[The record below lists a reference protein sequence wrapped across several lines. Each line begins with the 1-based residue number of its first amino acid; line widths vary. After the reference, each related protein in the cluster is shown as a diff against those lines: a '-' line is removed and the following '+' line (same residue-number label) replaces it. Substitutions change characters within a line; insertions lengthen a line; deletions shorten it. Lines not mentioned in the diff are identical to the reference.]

1 MAFSVILTSGSM
13 ILLFPPTSHGKLLC
27 IAKFE
32 NLKLTRGIRLLLT
45 TQNLHTAH
53 DYLVNTPPRKLWSI
67 SEQFPDLV
75 CCLHTQ
81 VRLMGNLGLNGGIP
95 WLRNTE
101 GTLCFICR
109 QDNETLSHF
118 PFDCTS
124 FRRHFD
130 SLWANLI
137 SKINNSNPTDG
148 APMSH
153 FIMNLNQHHKTLLL
167 LRCLPLPFDIST
179 MTVITRF
186 IAAAI
191 GKISR
196 IRAEK
201 LRELEAPWLS
211 K

>member
-1 MAFSVILTSGSM
+1 MGS
-13 ILLFPPTSHGKLLC
+13 
-27 IAKFE
+27 
-32 NLKLTRGIRLLLT
+32 
-45 TQNLHTAH
+45 
-53 DYLVNTPPRKLWSI
+53 
-67 SEQFPDLV
+67 
-75 CCLHTQ
+75 
-81 VRLMGNLGLNGGIP
+81 LGLNGRIP

-101 GTLCFICR
+101 GTLCFICK

-118 PFDCTS
+118 LFVCTS

-191 GKISR
+191 GKFIKYVPKSCVSWR
-196 IRAEK
+196 
-201 LRELEAPWLS
+201 LRGSLNRTFYVLFS
-211 K
+211 FQHSLDFTVVLFNSF

>member
-1 MAFSVILTSGSM
+1 MGS
-13 ILLFPPTSHGKLLC
+13 
-27 IAKFE
+27 
-32 NLKLTRGIRLLLT
+32 
-45 TQNLHTAH
+45 
-53 DYLVNTPPRKLWSI
+53 
-67 SEQFPDLV
+67 
-75 CCLHTQ
+75 
-81 VRLMGNLGLNGGIP
+81 LGLNGGIP
-95 WLRNTE
+95 WLRNTKD
-101 GTLCFICR
+101 TLCLICK

-118 PFDCTS
+118 LFVCTS

-137 SKINNSNPTDG
+137 SKINNSDPTDG
-148 APMSH
+148 ATMSH
-153 FIMNLNQHHKTLLL
+153 FIMNLNQHHKTLMLPG
-167 LRCLPLPFDIST
+167 CLPLRFDIST

-191 GKISR
+191 GKIYK

>member
-1 MAFSVILTSGSM
+1 MGS
-13 ILLFPPTSHGKLLC
+13 
-27 IAKFE
+27 
-32 NLKLTRGIRLLLT
+32 
-45 TQNLHTAH
+45 
-53 DYLVNTPPRKLWSI
+53 
-67 SEQFPDLV
+67 
-75 CCLHTQ
+75 
-81 VRLMGNLGLNGGIP
+81 LGLNGGIP

-101 GTLCFICR
+101 GTLCFICK
-109 QDNETLSHF
+109 QENETLSHF
-118 PFDCTS
+118 LFVCTS

-130 SLWANLI
+130 SVWANLV
-137 SKINNSNPTDG
+137 SKINNNNPTDG

-167 LRCLPLPFDIST
+167 TRMPSFPFDIST

-186 IAAAI
+186 IEAAI
-191 GKISR
+191 GKIYK

>member
-1 MAFSVILTSGSM
+1 MLETINHMLEF
-13 ILLFPPTSHGKLLC
+13 
-27 IAKFE
+27 
-32 NLKLTRGIRLLLT
+32 
-45 TQNLHTAH
+45 
-53 DYLVNTPPRKLWSI
+53 
-67 SEQFPDLV
+67 
-75 CCLHTQ
+75 
-81 VRLMGNLGLNGGIP
+81 
-95 WLRNTE
+95 TE
-101 GTLCFICR
+101 GTLCFICK

-118 PFDCTS
+118 LFVCTS

-167 LRCLPLPFDIST
+167 LGCLLLPFDIST

-186 IAAAI
+186 TAAAI
-191 GKISR
+191 RKTYK

-201 LRELEAPWLS
+201 LRELEVQWLT